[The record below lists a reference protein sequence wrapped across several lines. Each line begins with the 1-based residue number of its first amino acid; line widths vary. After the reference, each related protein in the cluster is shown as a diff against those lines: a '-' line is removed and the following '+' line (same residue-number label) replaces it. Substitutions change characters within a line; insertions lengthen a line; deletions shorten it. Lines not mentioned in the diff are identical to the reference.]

1 MKYVFINLKNFAVK
15 NVLIF
20 ILFIVC
26 AVTDVLIILF
36 SHGAFQNFKASK
48 DFEKQKKYVFNYTF
62 SFGDIIDTQEDS
74 DGRILSYFGT
84 DSITPVQLREVL
96 DKLDDNSKASMPGMY
111 YSLYESYVDNMSIRK
126 GRYFTKEE
134 YASDENLVVLPSG
147 AKDDMIGKNVELLGK
162 SYKVIGIFGN
172 TVQEEFQVPF
182 KTLGDNCTISSI
194 SFLDDN
200 ALDTESFFKL
210 KKAFSEVL
218 TCNVNFPPIDTID
231 MAEIKFYNSV
241 IFMSVA
247 VAIASAINLAMLF
260 RYIIRSRAKQTAIFM
275 LCGCTSNKI
284 RRMYIAEIGM
294 ISVTIYVI
302 FALVF
307 NYALLPKLTLFFEY
321 IKVAYNFRVYMT
333 IFGIYIISI
342 YLFLNIVILFTNK
355 RSPVKMMKER
365 GK

>member
-1 MKYVFINLKNFAVK
+1 M
-15 NVLIF
+15 
-20 ILFIVC
+20 
-26 AVTDVLIILF
+26 
-36 SHGAFQNFKASK
+36 
-48 DFEKQKKYVFNYTF
+48 
-62 SFGDIIDTQEDS
+62 
-74 DGRILSYFGT
+74 
-84 DSITPVQLREVL
+84 
-96 DKLDDNSKASMPGMY
+96 
-111 YSLYESYVDNMSIRK
+111 
-126 GRYFTKEE
+126 
-134 YASDENLVVLPSG
+134 
-147 AKDDMIGKNVELLGK
+147 
-162 SYKVIGIFGN
+162 
-172 TVQEEFQVPF
+172 
-182 KTLGDNCTISSI
+182 GDNCTISSI

-231 MAEIKFYNSV
+231 MTEIKFYNSV

>member
-1 MKYVFINLKNFAVK
+1 MIKYGLKEFARNIYSNIFIAVQLAIAFIIMTAAVSSVLSRIEMYTPVKKYFPDGKGLYICNIYDAAPLNDELKNIDDVES
-15 NVLIF
+15 
-20 ILFIVC
+20 
-26 AVTDVLIILF
+26 VT
-36 SHGAFQNFKASK
+36 S
-48 DFEKQKKYVFNYTF
+48 
-62 SFGDIIDTQEDS
+62 
-74 DGRILSYFGT
+74 
-84 DSITPVQLREVL
+84 
-96 DKLDDNSKASMPGMY
+96 
-111 YSLYESYVDNMSIRK
+111 
-126 GRYFTKEE
+126 
-134 YASDENLVVLPSG
+134 
-147 AKDDMIGKNVELLGK
+147 
-162 SYKVIGIFGN
+162 GN

-210 KKAFSEVL
+210 KKAFCEVL